1 MVRWRLEAAGVG
13 PEAGPAAAAV
23 QAAVLDRRSRS
34 RRSSDSG
41 CEVEAVVA
49 AAGGMREEGG
59 RGRSLL
65 AWLLTGCPAG
75 AEGAQRRAGL
85 DSGRAEGFGCG
96 KWGKCRRRGQS
107 RRSWSSWEQSE
118 K

>member
-85 DSGRAEGFGCG
+85 DSGGAEGFGCG